1 VVPSRLIEGGNMKY
15 RFAASVILVLIVL
28 TTLVGCTWG
37 KREPVINIEGIKKI
51 AQLAT
56 IEYNIT
62 VIEKQEKYGA
72 LDFFKLFPSSALFFV
87 KGKVKGSVDL
97 DKISEF
103 TVDEQNRQVKIVFP
117 NDAIL
122 VSDPEIGPDDIKMMD
137 CQKNIFV
144 PIKGEDITK
153 AQAAAIKKLKDTA
166 EADGIRSKTKE
177 EAILVLSEFIGSF
190 GYEAHVEFK

>member
-1 VVPSRLIEGGNMKY
+1 MKY
-15 RFAASVILVLIVL
+15 RFATSVILVLIAL
-28 TTLVGCTWG
+28 TMLVGCSCAKT
-37 KREPVINIEGIKKI
+37 EPVISIEGIKKI

-62 VIEKQEKYGA
+62 VVEKQEKYGA
-72 LDFFKLFPSSALFFV
+72 LDFLKLFPSSSLFVV

-103 TVDEQNRQVKIVFP
+103 TVDEENRQVKIVFP
-117 NDAIL
+117 NDAVL
-122 VSDPEIGPDDIKMMD
+122 VSDPEIGPNDITMLD
-137 CQKNIFV
+137 CEKNIFV

-153 AQAAAIKKLKDTA
+153 AQAAAIQTLKDTA
-166 EADGIRSKTKE
+166 EADGIRAKTKE
-177 EAILVLSEFIGSF
+177 EAILLLSEFIGSL